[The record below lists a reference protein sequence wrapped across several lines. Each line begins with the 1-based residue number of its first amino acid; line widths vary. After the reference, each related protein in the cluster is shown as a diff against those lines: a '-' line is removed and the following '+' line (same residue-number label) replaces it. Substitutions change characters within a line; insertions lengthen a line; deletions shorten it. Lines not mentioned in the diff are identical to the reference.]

1 MELLTLVLL
10 LLFALALIVVEIIF
24 IPGTSLFGLA
34 GFILAIIGF
43 WIGFSSLGTVAGFTV
58 VAAFLVIAGIT
69 IYYSLKKRAWARFAL
84 NTKIN
89 SRVNDERR
97 FVLHVGET
105 GHTVSALRPSG
116 KAEFGDHVVEVQT
129 LGKFVDADQIV
140 RVIRID
146 HNKVFVEAAHIN

>member
-1 MELLTLVLL
+1 MEWFTLVLL

-24 IPGTSLFGLA
+24 IPGTSLFGIA

-43 WIGFSSLGTVAGFTV
+43 WIGFSALGTTAGFAVVAGFLV
-58 VAAFLVIAGIT
+58 VTGVT
-69 IYYSLKKRAWARFAL
+69 IYYSFKKRAWERFAL

-97 FVLHVGET
+97 FMLHVGET
-105 GHTVSALRPSG
+105 GHTLSALRPAG
-116 KAEFGDHVVEVQT
+116 KAEFGNHVVEVHT
-129 LGKFVDADQIV
+129 LGNFVDQGRPV

-146 HNKVFVEAAHIN
+146 HNKVFVETAGAD

>member
-1 MELLTLVLL
+1 MEWFTLVLL

-24 IPGTSLFGLA
+24 IPGTSLFGIA

-58 VAAFLVIAGIT
+58 VAGFLVVAGVT
-69 IYYSLKKRAWARFAL
+69 IYYSFKKRAWERFAL
-84 NTKIN
+84 NNKIN

-97 FVLHVGET
+97 FLLHVGET
-105 GHTVSALRPSG
+105 GHTLSALRPAG
-116 KAEFGDHVVEVQT
+116 KAEFGNHVVDVHT
-129 LGKFVDADQIV
+129 LGNFVDVGRPV

-146 HNKVFVEAAHIN
+146 HNKVFVETAGAD